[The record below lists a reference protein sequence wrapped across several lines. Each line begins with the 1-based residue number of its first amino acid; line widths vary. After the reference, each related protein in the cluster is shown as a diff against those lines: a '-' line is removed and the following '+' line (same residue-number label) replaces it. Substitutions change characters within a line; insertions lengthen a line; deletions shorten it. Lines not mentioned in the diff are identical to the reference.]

1 MHCTWLT
8 RITVQVHVAFLPQ
21 HLKAETKLRGLA
33 VTKAGW
39 VPRSLRKWNDPIRPF
54 WIAKEWQ
61 TGKLCWCC
69 NFGYLFPAGCTE
81 KGDGNQNRSW
91 WLHLLSWAQRTWGVI
106 MQSHTYIIEQ
116 LCNVSGMVARCVG
129 RRRAVGVFFR
139 VYD

>member
-61 TGKLCWCC
+61 TGKWCWCC
-69 NFGYLFPAGCTE
+69 NFGYLFNLHLFFPAGCTE
-81 KGDGNQNRSW
+81 KGDGNQNRSSCNLVPILLNSSVIFPEW
-91 WLHLLSWAQRTWGVI
+91 WPDVLGGAAPS
-106 MQSHTYIIEQ
+106 
-116 LCNVSGMVARCVG
+116 
-129 RRRAVGVFFR
+129 VFFFAFMIE
-139 VYD
+139 